1 MMKMSR
7 YTIELR
13 YLIEGNYDLGLKNY
27 PIFDESYRE
36 QLNNKIIQHYYFRE
50 IGFETEALFK
60 NRLNQ
65 KMNEI
70 MPYYNQMYESSK
82 LKIDPLST
90 IDLEEVFSRK
100 SKTTGE
106 GTSSTSGTGN
116 NTNNFNSTDTTDYG
130 KISKFSDIA
139 QAQTTPNEILNDKYL
154 TSATV
159 DDGQDKNTNT
169 GTNTSQTESTTS
181 GTSTDE
187 RNLDEDTTLTRKGNN
202 GTASE
207 SELLN
212 MYRETFLNIDMM
224 VIEDLSELFLG
235 IW

>member
-1 MMKMSR
+1 MSR

-27 PIFDESYRE
+27 TIFDESYRE

-106 GTSSTSGTGN
+106 GTSSTAGTGN

-224 VIEDLSELFLG
+224 IIDDLDELFLG

>member
-1 MMKMSR
+1 MSR

-13 YLIEGNYDLGLKNY
+13 YLIEGNYDLGLKDY

-116 NTNNFNSTDTTDYG
+116 NTNNFNSADTTDYG

-181 GTSTDE
+181 GTSTDK

-224 VIEDLSELFLG
+224 IIDDLDELFLG

>member
-1 MMKMSR
+1 MSR

-13 YLIEGNYDLGLKNY
+13 YLIEGNYDLGLKDY

-82 LKIDPLST
+82 LVIDPLST
-90 IDLEEVFSRK
+90 IDLEEVFSKK
-100 SKTTGE
+100 SNTTGE

-181 GTSTDE
+181 GTSTDK
-187 RNLDEDTTLTRKGNN
+187 RNLDENTTLTRKGNN

-224 VIEDLSELFLG
+224 IIDDLDELFLG

>member
-1 MMKMSR
+1 MSR

-13 YLIEGNYDLGLKNY
+13 YLIEGNYDLGLKDY

-60 NRLNQ
+60 NRLSQ

-100 SKTTGE
+100 SKSTGE

-116 NTNNFNSTDTTDYG
+116 NTSNFNSTDTTDYG
-130 KISKFSDIA
+130 KVSKFSDIA

-169 GTNTSQTESTTS
+169 GTNTSQTESATS
-181 GTSTDE
+181 GTSTDK

-224 VIEDLSELFLG
+224 IIDDLDELFLG

>member
-1 MMKMSR
+1 MSR

-13 YLIEGNYDLGLKNY
+13 YLIEGNYDLGLKDY

-116 NTNNFNSTDTTDYG
+116 NTNNFNSTDTTEYG

-224 VIEDLSELFLG
+224 IIDDLDELFLG

>member
-1 MMKMSR
+1 MSR

-13 YLIEGNYDLGLKNY
+13 YLIEGNYDLGLKDY

-100 SKTTGE
+100 SKSTGE

-116 NTNNFNSTDTTDYG
+116 NTSNFNSTDTTDYG
-130 KISKFSDIA
+130 KVSKFSDIA

-169 GTNTSQTESTTS
+169 GTNTSQTESATS
-181 GTSTDE
+181 GTSTDK

-224 VIEDLSELFLG
+224 IIDDLDELFLG

>member
-1 MMKMSR
+1 MSR

-13 YLIEGNYDLGLKNY
+13 YLIEGNYDLGLKDY

-50 IGFETEALFK
+50 IGFETETLFK

-116 NTNNFNSTDTTDYG
+116 NTNNFNSTDTTVYG

-181 GTSTDE
+181 GTSTDK

-224 VIEDLSELFLG
+224 IIDDLDELFLG

>member
-1 MMKMSR
+1 MSR

-116 NTNNFNSTDTTDYG
+116 NTNNFNSADTTNYG

-224 VIEDLSELFLG
+224 IIDDLDELFLG

>member
-1 MMKMSR
+1 MSR

-13 YLIEGNYDLGLKNY
+13 YLIEGNYDLGLKDY
-27 PIFDESYRE
+27 PIFDDSYRE

-130 KISKFSDIA
+130 KLSKFSDIA

-181 GTSTDE
+181 GTSTDK

-224 VIEDLSELFLG
+224 IIDDLDELFLG

>member
-1 MMKMSR
+1 MKMSR

-13 YLIEGNYDLGLKNY
+13 YLIEGNYDLGLKDY

-159 DDGQDKNTNT
+159 DDGQDINTNT

-224 VIEDLSELFLG
+224 IIDDLDELFLG

>member
-1 MMKMSR
+1 MSR

-13 YLIEGNYDLGLKNY
+13 YLIEGNYDLGLKDY

-90 IDLEEVFSRK
+90 IALEEVFSRK

-181 GTSTDE
+181 GTSTDK

-224 VIEDLSELFLG
+224 VIDELSELFLG

>member
-1 MMKMSR
+1 MSR

-13 YLIEGNYDLGLKNY
+13 YLIDGNYDLGLKDY

-181 GTSTDE
+181 GTSTDK

-224 VIEDLSELFLG
+224 VIDELSELFLG

>member
-1 MMKMSR
+1 MSR

-13 YLIEGNYDLGLKNY
+13 YLIEGNYDLGLKDY

-169 GTNTSQTESTTS
+169 GTNTSQTKSTTS
-181 GTSTDE
+181 GTSTDK

-224 VIEDLSELFLG
+224 IIDDLDELFLG

>member
-1 MMKMSR
+1 MSR

-13 YLIEGNYDLGLKNY
+13 YLIEGNYDLGLKDY

-181 GTSTDE
+181 GTSTDK

-212 MYRETFLNIDMM
+212 MYRETFLNIDMT
-224 VIEDLSELFLG
+224 IIDDLDELFLG

>member
-1 MMKMSR
+1 MSR

-13 YLIEGNYDLGLKNY
+13 YLIEGNYELGLKDY

-159 DDGQDKNTNT
+159 DGGQDKNTNT

-202 GTASE
+202 GIASE

-224 VIEDLSELFLG
+224 IIDDLDELFLG

>member
-1 MMKMSR
+1 MSR

-13 YLIEGNYDLGLKNY
+13 YLIEGNYDLGLKDY

-65 KMNEI
+65 KMNEL

-224 VIEDLSELFLG
+224 IIDDLDELFLG

>member
-1 MMKMSR
+1 MSR

-13 YLIEGNYDLGLKNY
+13 YLIGGNYDLGLKDY

-181 GTSTDE
+181 GTSTDK

-224 VIEDLSELFLG
+224 IIDDLDELFLG

>member
-1 MMKMSR
+1 MSR

-13 YLIEGNYDLGLKNY
+13 YLIEGNYDLGLKDY
-27 PIFDESYRE
+27 PIFDEAYRE

-65 KMNEI
+65 KMLEI
-70 MPYYNQMYESSK
+70 MPYYNQMYESAK
-82 LKIDPLST
+82 LNIDPLST
-90 IDLEEVFSRK
+90 INLSETFNRNS
-100 SKTTGE
+100 SSTGT
-106 GTSSTSGTGN
+106 GTSTTSGTGN
-116 NTNNFNSTDTTDYG
+116 NTSNFNSSETTDYG
-130 KISKFSDIA
+130 KISKYSDLA

-159 DDGQDKNTNT
+159 EDGQDK
-169 GTNTSQTESTTS
+169 TSNNGSNSSESTTS
-181 GTSTDE
+181 TTGNTSDE
-187 RNLDEDTTLTRKGNN
+187 RSMTEDTTFTRTGNN

-224 VIEDLSELFLG
+224 VIDELSELFLG

>member
-1 MMKMSR
+1 MSR

-13 YLIEGNYDLGLKNY
+13 YLIEGNYDLGLKDY

-202 GTASE
+202 GSASE

-224 VIEDLSELFLG
+224 IIDDLDELFLG

>member
-1 MMKMSR
+1 MSR

-13 YLIEGNYDLGLKNY
+13 YLIEGNYDLGLKDY

-139 QAQTTPNEILNDKYL
+139 QAQTTPNEILNDRYL

-181 GTSTDE
+181 GTSTDK

-224 VIEDLSELFLG
+224 IIDDLDELFLG

>member
-1 MMKMSR
+1 MSR

-13 YLIEGNYDLGLKNY
+13 YLIEGNYDLGLKDY

-181 GTSTDE
+181 GTSTDK

-202 GTASE
+202 GSASE

-224 VIEDLSELFLG
+224 IIDDLDELFLG

>member
-1 MMKMSR
+1 MSR

-13 YLIEGNYDLGLKNY
+13 YLIEGNYDLGLKDY
-27 PIFDESYRE
+27 PIFDKSYRE

-70 MPYYNQMYESSK
+70 MPCYNQMYESSK

-224 VIEDLSELFLG
+224 IIDDLDELFLG

>member
-1 MMKMSR
+1 MSR

-13 YLIEGNYDLGLKNY
+13 YLIEGNYDLGLKDY

-70 MPYYNQMYESSK
+70 MPYYNQIYESSK

-202 GTASE
+202 GIASE

-224 VIEDLSELFLG
+224 IIDDLDELFLG

>member
-1 MMKMSR
+1 MSR

-13 YLIEGNYDLGLKNY
+13 YLIEGNYDLGLKDY

-116 NTNNFNSTDTTDYG
+116 NTNNFNSTDITDYG

-202 GTASE
+202 GIASE

-224 VIEDLSELFLG
+224 IIDDLDELFLG

>member
-1 MMKMSR
+1 MSR

-13 YLIEGNYDLGLKNY
+13 YLIEGNYDLGLKDY

-65 KMNEI
+65 KMLEI

-82 LKIDPLST
+82 LTIDPLST

-224 VIEDLSELFLG
+224 IIDDLDELFLG

>member
-1 MMKMSR
+1 MSR

-13 YLIEGNYDLGLKNY
+13 YLIEGNYDLGLKDY

-116 NTNNFNSTDTTDYG
+116 NTNNFNSTDATDYG

-181 GTSTDE
+181 GTSTDK

-224 VIEDLSELFLG
+224 IIDDLDELFLG

>member
-1 MMKMSR
+1 MKMSR

-13 YLIEGNYDLGLKNY
+13 YLIEGNYDLGLKDY

-50 IGFETEALFK
+50 IGLETEALFK

-159 DDGQDKNTNT
+159 DDAQDKNTNT

-224 VIEDLSELFLG
+224 IIDDLDELFLG

>member
-1 MMKMSR
+1 MSR

-13 YLIEGNYDLGLKNY
+13 YLIEGNYDLGLKDY
-27 PIFDESYRE
+27 PIFDETYRE

-202 GTASE
+202 GIASE

-224 VIEDLSELFLG
+224 IIDDLDELFLG

>member
-1 MMKMSR
+1 MSR

-13 YLIEGNYDLGLKNY
+13 YLIEGKYDLGLKDY

-181 GTSTDE
+181 GTSTDK

-224 VIEDLSELFLG
+224 IIDDLDELFLG

>member
-1 MMKMSR
+1 MSR

-13 YLIEGNYDLGLKNY
+13 YLIEGNYDLGLKDY

-116 NTNNFNSTDTTDYG
+116 NTSNFNSTDTTDYG
-130 KISKFSDIA
+130 KVSKFSDIA

-224 VIEDLSELFLG
+224 IIDDLDELFLG

>member
-1 MMKMSR
+1 MSR

-224 VIEDLSELFLG
+224 IIDDLDELFLG

>member
-1 MMKMSR
+1 MSR

-13 YLIEGNYDLGLKNY
+13 YLIEGNYDLGLKDY
-27 PIFDESYRE
+27 PIFDDSYRE

-202 GTASE
+202 GSASE

-224 VIEDLSELFLG
+224 VIDELSELFLG

>member
-1 MMKMSR
+1 MSR

-13 YLIEGNYDLGLKNY
+13 YLIEGNYDLGLKDY

-212 MYRETFLNIDMM
+212 MYRDTFLNIDMM
-224 VIEDLSELFLG
+224 IIDDLDELFLG

>member
-1 MMKMSR
+1 MSR

-13 YLIEGNYDLGLKNY
+13 YLIEGNYDLCLKDY

-224 VIEDLSELFLG
+224 IIDDLDELFLG

>member
-1 MMKMSR
+1 MSR

-13 YLIEGNYDLGLKNY
+13 YLIEGNYDLGLKDY

-90 IDLEEVFSRK
+90 IDLEEVFSRT

-224 VIEDLSELFLG
+224 IIDDLDELFLG

>member
-1 MMKMSR
+1 MSR

-224 VIEDLSELFLG
+224 VIDDLSELFLG

>member
-1 MMKMSR
+1 MSR

-13 YLIEGNYDLGLKNY
+13 YLIEGNYDLGLKYY

-82 LKIDPLST
+82 LNIDPLST

-224 VIEDLSELFLG
+224 IIDDLDELFLG

>member
-1 MMKMSR
+1 MSR

-13 YLIEGNYDLGLKNY
+13 YLIEGNYDLGLKDY

-169 GTNTSQTESTTS
+169 GTNTSQTESITN

-224 VIEDLSELFLG
+224 IIDDLDELFLG